1 MEIMSANGGFKRK
14 SFGMDFNEAKC
25 ISLGFF
31 VCVFLFWFYRKAL
44 YPKEIFFHY
53 VGNNEFEIVKQNAS
67 VDSYD
72 VFFNP

>member
-1 MEIMSANGGFKRK
+1 MEDLSEKVLRWTSMKLNAYFQ
-14 SFGMDFNEAKC
+14 AC
-25 ISLGFF
+25 

-44 YPKEIFFHY
+44 YPKELFFHY

-72 VFFNP
+72 VFLNP

>member
-1 MEIMSANGGFKRK
+1 
-14 SFGMDFNEAKC
+14 
-25 ISLGFF
+25 

-44 YPKEIFFHY
+44 YPKELFFHY

-72 VFFNP
+72 VFLNP